1 LLNIKGV
8 AGLIVVVALVAAPSA
23 LAGTATYNS
32 TGPLHVSDSSTSSS
46 KITVPPGRTR
56 IQSVEV
62 TNFRVFW
69 PASGQEMST
78 EIVGPDG
85 TLMNLFEVGCF
96 LYDPADIWTFS
107 DGAALSAP
115 NAKND
120 PKCNLGGGAFR
131 PVDLPENRKLS
142 IFSGKDA
149 AGTWT
154 LRATDSGVQFTNQGD
169 IQTWALTVVH
179 APPTMNASAPRSSKL
194 GKSLAATV
202 LTDANGSL
210 VTGGAAEQ
218 SATPVKAGAVTN
230 VPIKVTKKIRK
241 KVAKKGKATVSI
253 DLAFTDE
260 TGGTANKSVSVKLKK
275 KKKRK

>member
-1 LLNIKGV
+1 VPKFKGV
-8 AGLIVVVALVAAPSA
+8 TGLIVAVGLIAAPSA
-23 LAGTATYNS
+23 IAGTATYNS
-32 TGPLHVSDSSTSSS
+32 TAPLHVADSSTSSS

-115 NAKND
+115 NSKND

-142 IFSGKDA
+142 IFSGKEA

-169 IQTWALTVVH
+169 IQTWAVRIVH
-179 APPTMNASAPRSSKL
+179 APPTVNASAPKSSKL
-194 GKSLAATV
+194 GKKLAATV
-202 LTDANGSL
+202 LTDANGNV
-210 VTGGAAEQ
+210 VTGGAAQQ
-218 SATPVKAGAVTN
+218 STTTVKAGQVTD
-230 VPIKVTKKIRK
+230 VPIKVTKRTRK
-241 KVAKKGKATVSI
+241 KVAKRGKATVSI

-260 TGGTANKSVSVKLKK
+260 TGGTATDTVSVKLK
-275 KKKRK
+275 RKN